1 MGLVIIGHRS
11 SKGTFGAYNFVF
23 KGTRQCWWARATAH
37 WVSRLFSTSV
47 VVGSSHY
54 SGGHGQTSP
63 WCFHDSLHAD
73 NSNKHHWPFN
83 KLLQRDLLWSN
94 NNSQSDGKCNLVEQI
109 ILIHNHLVVLI
120 SGDVGADDHVCGGQQ
135 RAAKD
140 ELHEDGGLLAGLQP
154 FHSFRRGSSSCVYG
168 EKNVSP
174 FCRFFIKEKVN
185 GEDYDIKIN
194 RITVGSTAENKVT
207 SEES

>member
-1 MGLVIIGHRS
+1 M
-11 SKGTFGAYNFVF
+11 
-23 KGTRQCWWARATAH
+23 
-37 WVSRLFSTSV
+37 
-47 VVGSSHY
+47 
-54 SGGHGQTSP
+54 
-63 WCFHDSLHAD
+63 
-73 NSNKHHWPFN
+73 
-83 KLLQRDLLWSN
+83 
-94 NNSQSDGKCNLVEQI
+94 
-109 ILIHNHLVVLI
+109 IHNDLVVLT
-120 SGDVGADDHVCGGQQ
+120 SGDVGAYDHVCGGQQ
-135 RAAKD
+135 RAAKN

>member
-1 MGLVIIGHRS
+1 M
-11 SKGTFGAYNFVF
+11 
-23 KGTRQCWWARATAH
+23 
-37 WVSRLFSTSV
+37 
-47 VVGSSHY
+47 
-54 SGGHGQTSP
+54 
-63 WCFHDSLHAD
+63 
-73 NSNKHHWPFN
+73 
-83 KLLQRDLLWSN
+83 
-94 NNSQSDGKCNLVEQI
+94 
-109 ILIHNHLVVLI
+109 IHNDLVVLT
-120 SGDVGADDHVCGGQQ
+120 SGDVGAYDHVCGGQQ

-207 SEES
+207 ALRVRWGWVVVTPMLSHLVICIMTPK